1 MNVTYKTYGYSTYG
15 FEVDVLCT
23 KSDFV
28 PTSTSTTTAT
38 TQEITPRITS
48 TTSTKTSTTSKL
60 TTMTTRSTTT
70 VTESTSME
78 RTASPSTMTKYE
90 STTILANNDQEPFIF
105 TYPQFQVELLAA
117 NQTGR
122 FAFKVFWSYYPSE
135 ICKNNIQ
142 LDTVQL
148 IPSTSTECM
157 TTYTAPNK
165 VRLIAFG
172 PASSESKILRHSAVF
187 EGDSL
192 NGTYLGNLYEAN
204 NRNIWSKGTQLTVYT
219 YGLKVQNSRSLF
231 LGMDSTVGKNVAKFS
246 GLDCSEY
253 PDKSCYI
260 WPYHYLPFNDN
271 TAVIT
276 ASRDVDYLY
285 YLYYPDKFGDN
296 TTLSIYEGQLND
308 EHLLIALNKSNY
320 NYQLPIA
327 VKNTVK
333 IYTVDEMSVSLQR
346 SNSPT
351 PADWG
356 TVYYGSRV
364 IFHSFD
370 YKTAST
376 QQDTAES
383 ITTSYSNL
391 LVDFNI
397 NVKYFDFPGP
407 TTLDIQV
414 NLDGNIQFFARY
426 TGTNP
431 PPSNMFTAFG
441 NSMNVTY
448 KTYGY
453 STYGFEV
460 DVLCTKSDFVPTSTS
475 TTTPSTTTAPATTR
489 STTTVTESTST
500 ESTASPSTMTKYES
514 TTSTSSKHNLS
525 ILLLAVVFFV

>member
-1 MNVTYKTYGYSTYG
+1 MNFFFLFLSNLLIFVASDGYLCEDYTVNPRFLNEPYVFPENWKEGQEPPVFNGSQNCNWKINVPEGMYATARFYKNTSHHEI
-15 FEVDVLCT
+15 EVRYPNYDSYYLR
-23 KSDFV
+23 D
-28 PTSTSTTTAT
+28 
-38 TQEITPRITS
+38 
-48 TTSTKTSTTSKL
+48 
-60 TTMTTRSTTT
+60 
-70 VTESTSME
+70 
-78 RTASPSTMTKYE
+78 
-90 STTILANNDQEPFIF
+90 NDQESFIF
-105 TYPQFQVELLAA
+105 TYPQFQVSLQA

-231 LGMDSTVGKNVAKFS
+231 LGMDSTVGENVTRFS
-246 GLDCSEY
+246 GVDCSEY
-253 PDKSCYI
+253 PDDSCSIY
-260 WPYHYLPFNDN
+260 PYFFHDINFNK
-271 TAVIT
+271 AVIT
-276 ASRDVDYLY
+276 ASRNVDYLFNA
-285 YLYYPDKFGDN
+285 DRNKFQN
-296 TTLSIYEGQLND
+296 NSTLSIYEGQLND
-308 EHLLIALNKSNY
+308 EHLLATLNYSNY
-320 NYQLPIA
+320 YYQLPIA

-333 IYTVDEMSVSLQR
+333 IYTVDKMSASLQR
-346 SNSPT
+346 TNSPT
-351 PADWG
+351 PAGWG
-356 TVYYGSRV
+356 TVTDGSRV

-370 YKTAST
+370 YKTASKE
-376 QQDTAES
+376 QDTAES

-431 PPSNMFTAFG
+431 PPSNTFTAFG

-475 TTTPSTTTAPATTR
+475 TTTPSTTTAPYTTR
-489 STTTVTESTST
+489 STTTVTESTSM
-500 ESTASPSTMTKYES
+500 ESTMSPSTMTKYES
-514 TTSTSSKHNLS
+514 TTKTSSKHNLS
-525 ILLLAVVFFV
+525 ILLLAVIFFV